1 MEFAFRFIGKLQPI
15 TEALRRGDELIVDTV
30 SGRAWFRRPSKIVNA
45 RIWTRR
51 SGGEFA
57 RHFQVD
63 VACAASVRILEDLD
77 LDRELGGVIFRQG
90 RLRWEEVDHRADFRR
105 IFRVV

>member
-1 MEFAFRFIGKLQPI
+1 MEFAFRFIGKWQPI
-15 TEALRRGDELIVDTV
+15 IESLRRGDELIVDTV
-30 SGRAWFRRPSKIVNA
+30 SGRAWFRRPSKIVSA

-51 SGGEFA
+51 PGGEFA

-63 VACAASVRILEDLD
+63 VARAASACILED

-90 RLRWEEVDHRADFRR
+90 RLRWEEVDHRTDFRR